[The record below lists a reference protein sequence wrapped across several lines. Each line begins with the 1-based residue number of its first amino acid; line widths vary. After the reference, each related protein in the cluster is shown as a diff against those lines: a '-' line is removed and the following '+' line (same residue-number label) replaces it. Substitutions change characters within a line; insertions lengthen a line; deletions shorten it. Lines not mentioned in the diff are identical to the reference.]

1 MDTKSQSV
9 TRNNKLSLTKFMHI
23 KHSHSKGTNPMPTLN
38 TKTKYFNAKRIATL
52 SVLCAMGLIMF
63 MVESLFPP
71 LFLPG
76 AKMGLSNIFS
86 MLTLFLLGPVDALV
100 VVVVRT
106 VLGSLF
112 GGGVSTL
119 MYSLT
124 AGIVSVV
131 VSAFLVE
138 FVYPNASIIAIS
150 IVSAICHNITQ
161 NVVFCLVSNTPEMF
175 SYMPWLALVG
185 ILAGLI
191 VGFAVNLILRALPNG
206 LLLSLLPRIEQT
218 DPSTVQTASKNK
230 PKVVVIVAQDD
241 PQTNASMQTIDQS
254 QPTEQATTVN
264 KIEQ

>member
-1 MDTKSQSV
+1 
-9 TRNNKLSLTKFMHI
+9 
-23 KHSHSKGTNPMPTLN
+23 MPTLN

-86 MLTLFLLGPVDALV
+86 LLTLFVLGPVDALV
-100 VVVVRT
+100 VVLVRT

-112 GGGVSTL
+112 GGGISTL

-124 AGIVSVV
+124 AGVVSVV
-131 VSAFLVE
+131 ISAFLVE
-138 FVYPNASIIAIS
+138 FVYPHITIIAIS
-150 IVSAICHNITQ
+150 IMSAICHNITQ
-161 NVVFCLVSNTPEMF
+161 NVVFCLISNTPEMF

-191 VGFAVNLILRALPNG
+191 VGFATNLILRALPSA
-206 LLLSLLPRIEQT
+206 LVLSLQ
-218 DPSTVQTASKNK
+218 PSIDQMEVPTKTKSK
-230 PKVVVIVAQDD
+230 PKVVVIDASNTVVDQ
-241 PQTNASMQTIDQS
+241 PIQTSTS
-254 QPTEQATTVN
+254 EQEG
-264 KIEQ
+264 K

>member
-1 MDTKSQSV
+1 MSQIDA
-9 TRNNKLSLTKFMHI
+9 KTKFF
-23 KHSHSKGTNPMPTLN
+23 T
-38 TKTKYFNAKRIATL
+38 AKRIATL

-86 MLTLFLLGPVDALV
+86 LLTLFILGPVDALV
-100 VVVVRT
+100 LVIVRT

-112 GGGVSTL
+112 GGGISTL

-124 AGIVSVV
+124 AGIVSVI

-138 FVYPNASIIAIS
+138 FVYPNVSIVAIS
-150 IVSAICHNITQ
+150 VVSAICHNITQ
-161 NVVFCLVSNTPEMF
+161 NVVFCLISNTPEMF

-191 VGFAVNLILRALPNG
+191 VGFAVNFLLRALPNG
-206 LLLSLLPRIEQT
+206 LLLSLVPSVSQQT
-218 DPSTVQTASKNK
+218 SS
-230 PKVVVIVAQDD
+230 PKMQVTTVVVTDTSSD
-241 PQTNASMQTIDQS
+241 
-254 QPTEQATTVN
+254 EQ
-264 KIEQ
+264 K

>member
-1 MDTKSQSV
+1 M
-9 TRNNKLSLTKFMHI
+9 
-23 KHSHSKGTNPMPTLN
+23 PMLN
-38 TKTKYFNAKRIATL
+38 TKTKYFSAKRVATL

-86 MLTLFLLGPVDALV
+86 LLTLYLLGPIDALV

-112 GGGVSTL
+112 GGGISTL

-131 VSAFLVE
+131 ISAFLVE
-138 FVYPNASIIAIS
+138 FVYPNVSIVAIS
-150 IVSAICHNITQ
+150 VVSAICHNITQ
-161 NVVFCLVSNTPEMF
+161 NIVFCLISNTPEMF

-191 VGFAVNLILRALPNG
+191 VGFAVNLILRALPN
-206 LLLSLLPRIEQT
+206 SFIFTLLP
-218 DPSTVQTASKNK
+218 STEDVRF
-230 PKVVVIVAQDD
+230 
-241 PQTNASMQTIDQS
+241 
-254 QPTEQATTVN
+254 TEQQSN
-264 KIEQ
+264 DISNEQ

>member
-1 MDTKSQSV
+1 M
-9 TRNNKLSLTKFMHI
+9 
-23 KHSHSKGTNPMPTLN
+23 PMLN
-38 TKTKYFNAKRIATL
+38 TKTKYFNAKRVATL

-86 MLTLFLLGPVDALV
+86 LLTLYLLGPIDALV

-112 GGGVSTL
+112 SGGISTL

-131 VSAFLVE
+131 ISSFLVE
-138 FVYPNASIIAIS
+138 FVYPNVSIVAIS
-150 IVSAICHNITQ
+150 VVSAICHNITQ
-161 NVVFCLVSNTPEMF
+161 NVVFCLISNTPEMF
-175 SYMPWLALVG
+175 SYMPWLAMVG

-206 LLLSLLPRIEQT
+206 FVFALSP
-218 DPSTVQTASKNK
+218 KNED
-230 PKVVVIVAQDD
+230 V
-241 PQTNASMQTIDQS
+241 S
-254 QPTEQATTVN
+254 QN
-264 KIEQ
+264 

>member
-1 MDTKSQSV
+1 
-9 TRNNKLSLTKFMHI
+9 
-23 KHSHSKGTNPMPTLN
+23 MPTLN

-86 MLTLFLLGPVDALV
+86 LLTLYLLGPVDALI

-106 VLGSLF
+106 VLGSMF
-112 GGGVSTL
+112 GGGMSTL

-131 VSAFLVE
+131 ISAFLVE
-138 FVYPNASIIAIS
+138 FVYPHVSIISIS
-150 IVSAICHNITQ
+150 VVSAICHNITQ
-161 NVVFCLVSNTPEMF
+161 NVVFCLISNTPEMF

-191 VGFAVNLILRALPNG
+191 VGFAVNLILRALPSG
-206 LLLSLLPRIEQT
+206 LMHSLVPNIQQT
-218 DPSTVQTASKNK
+218 TQPTAPKSPSKK
-230 PKVVVIVAQDD
+230 PQVVVIVEQDQ
-241 PQTNASMQTIDQS
+241 PQADN
-254 QPTEQATTVN
+254 TTQVEGQN
-264 KIEQ
+264 E

>member
-1 MDTKSQSV
+1 
-9 TRNNKLSLTKFMHI
+9 
-23 KHSHSKGTNPMPTLN
+23 MPTLN

-86 MLTLFLLGPVDALV
+86 LLTLFVLGPVDALV
-100 VVVVRT
+100 VVIVRT

-112 GGGVSTL
+112 GGGISTL

-124 AGIVSVV
+124 AGVVSVAI
-131 VSAFLVE
+131 SAFLVE
-138 FVYPNASIIAIS
+138 FVYPHITIIAIS
-150 IVSAICHNITQ
+150 IMSAICHNITQ
-161 NVVFCLVSNTPEMF
+161 NVVFCLISNTPEMF

-191 VGFAVNLILRALPNG
+191 VGFATNLILRALPSA
-206 LLLSLLPRIEQT
+206 LVLSLQPSI
-218 DPSTVQTASKNK
+218 DPMETPTKTKSK
-230 PKVVVIVAQDD
+230 PKVVVIDTANTVVDE
-241 PQTNASMQTIDQS
+241 PIQTSTS
-254 QPTEQATTVN
+254 EQES
-264 KIEQ
+264 K

>member
-1 MDTKSQSV
+1 
-9 TRNNKLSLTKFMHI
+9 
-23 KHSHSKGTNPMPTLN
+23 MPTLN

-138 FVYPNASIIAIS
+138 FVYPNVSIIAIS

>member
-1 MDTKSQSV
+1 
-9 TRNNKLSLTKFMHI
+9 
-23 KHSHSKGTNPMPTLN
+23 MPSLN

-86 MLTLFLLGPVDALV
+86 LLTLYLLGPVDALI

-106 VLGSLF
+106 VLGSMF
-112 GGGVSTL
+112 GGGMSTL

-131 VSAFLVE
+131 ISAFLVE
-138 FVYPNASIIAIS
+138 FAYPHVSIIAIS
-150 IVSAICHNITQ
+150 VVSAICHNITQ
-161 NVVFCLVSNTPEMF
+161 NVVFCLISNTPEMF

-191 VGFAVNLILRALPNG
+191 VGFAVNLILRALPSG
-206 LLLSLLPRIEQT
+206 LMHSLAPSIESTTQT
-218 DPSTVQTASKNK
+218 TVPKAPSKKA
-230 PKVVVIVAQDD
+230 KVVVVVAQDA
-241 PQTNASMQTIDQS
+241 PQTDTTPVEGDQ
-254 QPTEQATTVN
+254 N
-264 KIEQ
+264 D

>member
-1 MDTKSQSV
+1 
-9 TRNNKLSLTKFMHI
+9 
-23 KHSHSKGTNPMPTLN
+23 
-38 TKTKYFNAKRIATL
+38 
-52 SVLCAMGLIMF
+52 MF

-131 VSAFLVE
+131 ISAFLVE
-138 FVYPNASIIAIS
+138 FVYPNVSIIAVS

-206 LLLSLLPRIEQT
+206 LMLALLPRIEQT
-218 DPSTVQTASKNK
+218 DPSTVQTASNNK
-230 PKVVVIVAQDD
+230 PKVVVIVAQDA
-241 PQTNASMQTIDQS
+241 PQTNASTQTIDQS

>member
-1 MDTKSQSV
+1 
-9 TRNNKLSLTKFMHI
+9 
-23 KHSHSKGTNPMPTLN
+23 MPQLN

-86 MLTLFLLGPVDALV
+86 LLTLFVLGPVDALV
-100 VVVVRT
+100 VVIVRT

-112 GGGVSTL
+112 GGGISTL

-124 AGIVSVV
+124 AGVVSVV
-131 VSAFLVE
+131 ISAFLVE
-138 FVYPNASIIAIS
+138 FVYPNITIIAIS

-161 NVVFCLVSNTPEMF
+161 NVVFCLISNTPEMF

-185 ILAGLI
+185 VLAGVI
-191 VGFAVNLILRALPNG
+191 VGFGTNLILRALPSG
-206 LLLSLLPRIEQT
+206 LVLSLQPSL
-218 DPSTVQTASKNK
+218 DPTEMPTKTKNK
-230 PKVVVIVAQDD
+230 LKVVVIETSNTVVDEPGQQITSEQDS
-241 PQTNASMQTIDQS
+241 N
-254 QPTEQATTVN
+254 
-264 KIEQ
+264 